1 MSFFVCEVGSRAYLS
16 IEIFP
21 EDDQATGNP
30 QRKSL
35 YERAFCERRHNTHG
49 GADMSMFGSKSMIKK
64 FSAWSALL
72 VAAPVI
78 LTGCSNT
85 DDEDVVVFR
94 FANSPTAL
102 SLVRIADELGYWDDA
117 GVRPEYVGPAT
128 AVPAVQ
134 LLDQG
139 AIDIATGM
147 FNNDIDGKVKGF
159 EFTAIAS
166 SMLDLPDEPH
176 MAYFTRAGSDITNDN
191 LKAIEG
197 KTVGLSGFNS
207 CTDLVIKRYLK
218 NNGVDLDKVNFLE
231 LKAELIAP
239 AIERGEV
246 DLGVFHPPL
255 VGVLLS
261 QPDKF
266 TQAFTSYDDWGPLGG
281 QAPYVAS
288 NAWLQKYPEAARE
301 FVGIIAKTA
310 NWANA
315 HPQESAEI
323 AGKTTGYPVE
333 QTTNWHYAP
342 NALLD
347 KASLQ
352 LWWDLVEEVGEPL
365 PGSENL
371 KPEDI
376 ATNAFNPYATSADLL
391 ESQEDNTTIITEEQ
405 NNGIFKTHLVDI
417 EE

>member
-1 MSFFVCEVGSRAYLS
+1 
-16 IEIFP
+16 
-21 EDDQATGNP
+21 
-30 QRKSL
+30 
-35 YERAFCERRHNTHG
+35 
-49 GADMSMFGSKSMIKK
+49 MSMFGSKSMIKK

-78 LTGCSNT
+78 LTGCSNA

-166 SMLDLPDEPH
+166 SMLDLPEEPH
-176 MAYFTRAGSDITNDN
+176 MAYFTGAGSDITKDN

-239 AIERGEV
+239 PAIERGEV

-261 QPDKF
+261 QPDRF
-266 TQAFTSYDDWGPLGG
+266 TQAFTSFDDWGSPRGSGTVRREQRVAPEIPGRSTRIRRNHCENGELGER
-281 QAPYVAS
+281 P
-288 NAWLQKYPEAARE
+288 P
-301 FVGIIAKTA
+301 
-310 NWANA
+310 
-315 HPQESAEI
+315 PQESAEI

-352 LWWDLVEEVGEPL
+352 LWWDLVAEVGDPL

-391 ESQEDNTTIITEEQ
+391 ESQEQNTTIITDEQ
-405 NNGIFKTHLVDI
+405 NNGVFETHLVDI

>member
-1 MSFFVCEVGSRAYLS
+1 MSGQLRIV
-16 IEIFP
+16 
-21 EDDQATGNP
+21 
-30 QRKSL
+30 
-35 YERAFCERRHNTHG
+35 
-49 GADMSMFGSKSMIKK
+49 KK
-64 FSAWSALL
+64 FFMTLMPAALI
-72 VAAPVI
+72 AAPV
-78 LTGCSNT
+78 LLAGCSADGAGG
-85 DDEDVVVFR
+85 DDAVVFR
-94 FANSPTAL
+94 FAKSTTEL
-102 SLVRIADELGYWDDA
+102 SLVRIADELGYFDNA

-134 LLDQG
+134 LLDQN
-139 AIDIATGM
+139 AIDLATGM
-147 FNNDIDGKVKGF
+147 FNGDIDGKVKGF

-166 SMLDLPDEPH
+166 SMLDLPEEPH
-176 MAYFTRAGSDITNDN
+176 MAYFTQAGSDITNDN
-191 LKAIEG
+191 LKALEG
-197 KTVGLSGFNS
+197 RTVGISNTNS
-207 CTDLVIKRYLK
+207 CTDLVIKRYLLK
-218 NNGVDLDKVNFLE
+218 NGVDINTITWLE
-231 LKAELIAP
+231 LKPELIAP
-239 AIERGEV
+239 AIEKGEV
-246 DLGVFHPPL
+246 DLGVLHPPL

-288 NAWLQKYPEAARE
+288 NAWLQKYPDAARE
-301 FVGIIAKTA
+301 LVGIIARTA

-315 HPQESAEI
+315 HPEESAEI

-365 PGSENL
+365 PGSEL
-371 KPEDI
+371 LTPEDI

-391 ESQEDNTTIITEEQ
+391 ESQEDNTV
-405 NNGIFKTHLVDI
+405 IFDQERNDGVFHTPLVEIQGI
-417 EE
+417 EEEK

>member
-1 MSFFVCEVGSRAYLS
+1 MS
-16 IEIFP
+16 IFI
-21 EDDQATGNP
+21 N
-30 QRKSL
+30 
-35 YERAFCERRHNTHG
+35 RRLT
-49 GADMSMFGSKSMIKK
+49 KK
-64 FSAWSALL
+64 LTIAAAAL
-72 VAAPVI
+72 VAAPLV
-78 LTGCSNT
+78 LAGCSSS
-85 DDEDVVVFR
+85 DDDGAVTFR

-117 GVRPEYVGPAT
+117 GVKPEYVGPAT

-139 AIDIATGM
+139 AVDIATGM

-159 EFTAIAS
+159 KFTAIAS
-166 SMLDLPDEPH
+166 SMLDLPEEPH
-176 MAYFTRAGSDITNDN
+176 MSYFTRAGSDITKDN

-207 CTDLVIKRYLK
+207 CTDLVLKRYLQ
-218 NNGVDLDKVNFLE
+218 NNGVDLDKVKFLE
-231 LKAELIAP
+231 LKNELVAP

-255 VGVLLS
+255 IGVLLS

-266 TQAFTSYDDWGPLGG
+266 TQAFTSYEDWGPLGG

-288 NAWLQKYPEAARE
+288 NAWLQAHPKEARE
-301 FVGIIAKTA
+301 FVGVIARTA

-315 HPQESAEI
+315 HPKESAEI

-352 LWWDLVEEVGEPL
+352 LWWDLVEEVGNPL

-376 ATNAFNPYATSADLL
+376 ATNAFNPYATSADLI
-391 ESQEDNTTIITEEQ
+391 ESQDFNTTIVTEEQ
-405 NNGIFKTHLVDI
+405 NDGIFKTHLVDI
-417 EE
+417 EGLEK

>member
-1 MSFFVCEVGSRAYLS
+1 MSV
-16 IEIFP
+16 
-21 EDDQATGNP
+21 
-30 QRKSL
+30 
-35 YERAFCERRHNTHG
+35 
-49 GADMSMFGSKSMIKK
+49 FGRLRLIKK
-64 FSAWSALL
+64 LSALSVLL
-72 VAAPVI
+72 VAAPV
-78 LTGCSNT
+78 LLAGCGSGK
-85 DDEDVVVFR
+85 EEGVVYFR

-102 SLVRIADELGYWDDA
+102 SLVRIAEELGYWDNA

-139 AIDIATGM
+139 KIDIATGM

-159 EFTAIAS
+159 KFTAIAS
-166 SMLDLPDEPH
+166 SMLDLPKEPH
-176 MAYFTRAGSDITNDN
+176 MAYFTKAGSNITKDN
-191 LKAIEG
+191 LKALEG
-197 KTVGLSGFNS
+197 KTVGVNGFNS
-207 CTDLVIKRYLK
+207 CVDLVIKRYLK
-218 NNGVDLDKVNFLE
+218 NNGVDVARVNFLE

-261 QPDKF
+261 KPDKF

-288 NAWLQKYPEAARE
+288 NAWLQKNPQAARE

-315 HPQESAEI
+315 HPRESAEI

-352 LWWDLVEEVGEPL
+352 LWWDLVEEVGSPL
-365 PGSENL
+365 PGSEHL

-376 ATNAFNPYATSADLL
+376 ATNAFNPYAKSADLL
-391 ESQEDNTTIITEEQ
+391 ESQDHNTVILDQEQ
-405 NNGIFKTHLVDI
+405 NDRVLKTKLVDI
-417 EE
+417 QGVEE

>member
-1 MSFFVCEVGSRAYLS
+1 MSV
-16 IEIFP
+16 
-21 EDDQATGNP
+21 
-30 QRKSL
+30 
-35 YERAFCERRHNTHG
+35 
-49 GADMSMFGSKSMIKK
+49 FGSKRLTKK
-64 FSAWSALL
+64 LSTWSALL
-72 VAAPVI
+72 VAAPLV
-78 LTGCSNT
+78 LAGCGSSGN
-85 DDEDVVVFR
+85 EDGVVTFR

-102 SLVRIADELGYWDDA
+102 SLVRIADELGYWDNA

-166 SMLDLPDEPH
+166 SMLDLPDKPH
-176 MAYFTRAGSDITNDN
+176 MAYFTKAGSDITKDN
-191 LKAIEG
+191 LKALEG
-197 KTVGLSGFNS
+197 KTIGLSGFNS
-207 CTDLVIKRYLK
+207 CTDLVIKRYLQ
-218 NNGVDLDKVNFLE
+218 NNGVDLNKVNFLE
-231 LKAELIAP
+231 LKNELIAP

-255 VGVLLS
+255 VGVLQS

-266 TQAFTSYDDWGPLGG
+266 TQAFTSYDDWGALGG
-281 QAPYVAS
+281 QAPFVAS
-288 NAWLQKYPEAARE
+288 NAWLQKHPEAARE

-315 HPQESAEI
+315 HPKESAEI

-376 ATNAFNPYATSADLL
+376 ATNAFNPYAKSADLL
-391 ESQEDNTTIITEEQ
+391 ESQDENTSILTEEQ
-405 NNGIFKTHLVDI
+405 NDGILETHLVDI
-417 EE
+417 EGLEE

>member
-1 MSFFVCEVGSRAYLS
+1 M
-16 IEIFP
+16 
-21 EDDQATGNP
+21 
-30 QRKSL
+30 
-35 YERAFCERRHNTHG
+35 RAFGTKHLIR
-49 GADMSMFGSKSMIKK
+49 KL
-64 FSAWSALL
+64 SAACALL
-72 VAAPVI
+72 VAAPV
-78 LTGCSNT
+78 LLAGCGT
-85 DDEDVVVFR
+85 AKEEGVVYFR

-102 SLVRIADELGYWDDA
+102 SLVRIADELGYWNDA
-117 GVRPEYVGPAT
+117 KVRPEYVGPAT
-128 AVPAVQ
+128 TVPAVQ

-139 AIDIATGM
+139 NIDIATGM

-159 EFTAIAS
+159 KFTAIAS
-166 SMLDLPDEPH
+166 SMLDLPDKPH
-176 MAYFTRAGSDITNDN
+176 MAYFTKAGSPITRDN

-207 CTDLVIKRYLK
+207 CVDLVIMRYLR
-218 NNGVDLDKVNFLE
+218 NNGVDLSKVKFLE
-231 LKAELIAP
+231 LKNELIAP

-261 QPDKF
+261 KPDKF
-266 TQAFTSYDDWGPLGG
+266 TQAFTSFDDWGPQGG

-288 NAWLQKYPEAARE
+288 NAWLQKYPDAARE

-347 KASLQ
+347 KESLQ
-352 LWWDLVEEVGEPL
+352 LWWNLVADVGKPL
-365 PGSENL
+365 PGAEKL

-376 ATNAFNPYATSADLL
+376 ATNAFNPYAKSADLL
-391 ESQEDNTTIITEEQ
+391 ESQKDNTVILGEPQ
-405 NNGIFKTHLVDI
+405 NSKVLKTPLVDI
-417 EE
+417 VGVEE

>member
-1 MSFFVCEVGSRAYLS
+1 MRRLL
-16 IEIFP
+16 
-21 EDDQATGNP
+21 
-30 QRKSL
+30 RKM
-35 YERAFCERRHNTHG
+35 AVV
-49 GADMSMFGSKSMIKK
+49 
-64 FSAWSALL
+64 SALL
-72 VAAPVI
+72 VAAPA
-78 LTGCSNT
+78 LLAGCT
-85 DDEDVVVFR
+85 LGKEEGVVYFR

-102 SLVRIADELGYWDDA
+102 SLVRIADELGYWDNA
-117 GVRPEYVGPAT
+117 KVKPEYVGPAT

-139 AIDIATGM
+139 SIDIATGM

-159 EFTAIAS
+159 KFTAIAS
-166 SMLDLPDEPH
+166 SMLDLPNEPH
-176 MAYFTRAGSDITNDN
+176 MAYFTRAGSPITKTN
-191 LKAIEG
+191 LKALEG
-197 KTVGLSGFNS
+197 RTVGLNGSNS
-207 CTDLVIKRYLK
+207 CTDLLIKRYLK
-218 NNGVDLDKVNFLE
+218 NNGVDLGKVNFLE
-231 LKAELIAP
+231 LKPELIAP

-261 QPDKF
+261 KPAEF
-266 TQAFTSYDDWGPLGG
+266 TQAFTSFDDWGPLGG

-288 NAWLQKYPEAARE
+288 NAWLQKNPDAARE

-315 HPQESAEI
+315 HPRESAEI

-352 LWWDLVEEVGEPL
+352 LWWDLVAEVGKPL

-376 ATNAFNPYATSADLL
+376 ATNAFNPYAKSADLL
-391 ESQEDNTTIITEEQ
+391 ETQDHNTTILTEEQ
-405 NNGIFKTHLVDI
+405 NAGIFDTHLVDI
-417 EE
+417 AKAEK

>member
-1 MSFFVCEVGSRAYLS
+1 MEKVGKVISSRVRHFL
-16 IEIFP
+16 
-21 EDDQATGNP
+21 
-30 QRKSL
+30 KSSVAL
-35 YERAFCERRHNTHG
+35 GLA
-49 GADMSMFGSKSMIKK
+49 
-64 FSAWSALL
+64 ALL
-72 VAAPVI
+72 TPV
-78 LTGCSNT
+78 LLAGCSGKN
-85 DDEDVVVFR
+85 DDGVVTFR

-102 SLVRIADELGYWDDA
+102 SLVRIADELGYWDNA

-159 EFTAIAS
+159 KFTAIAS
-166 SMLDLPDEPH
+166 SMLDLPNEPH
-176 MAYFTRAGSDITNDN
+176 MAYFTKAGSDITKTN

-197 KTVGLSGFNS
+197 KTIGLSDFNS
-207 CTDLVIKRYLK
+207 CTDLVIKSYLK
-218 NNGVDLDKVNFLE
+218 KNGVDLNRVNFLQ
-231 LKAELIAP
+231 LKPELIAP

-261 QPDKF
+261 QRDKF
-266 TQAFTSYDDWGPLGG
+266 TQAFTSYDEWGPLGG
-281 QAPYVAS
+281 QAPFVAS
-288 NAWLQKYPEAARE
+288 NAWLQKHPKAARE

-315 HPQESAEI
+315 HPRESAEI

-347 KASLQ
+347 KASLR
-352 LWWDLVEEVGEPL
+352 LWWDLVKNVGNPL
-365 PGSENL
+365 PGSDDL

-376 ATNAFNPYATSADLL
+376 ATNAFNPFASSADLL
-391 ESQEDNTTIITEEQ
+391 ESQDHNTTILDREQ

-417 EE
+417 SGLEDQK

>member
-1 MSFFVCEVGSRAYLS
+1 MISGIKRLF
-16 IEIFP
+16 
-21 EDDQATGNP
+21 
-30 QRKSL
+30 
-35 YERAFCERRHNTHG
+35 
-49 GADMSMFGSKSMIKK
+49 SKSAI
-64 FSAWSALL
+64 ALGAAAL
-72 VAAPVI
+72 VTPV
-78 LTGCSNT
+78 LLSGCSGKN
-85 DDEDVVVFR
+85 DDGVVKFR
-94 FANSPTAL
+94 FAKSTTEL
-102 SLVRIADELGYWDDA
+102 SLVRIADELGYFENA

-134 LLDQG
+134 LLDQN

-159 EFTAIAS
+159 KFTAIAS

-176 MAYFTRAGSDITNDN
+176 MAYFTKAGSDITKSN

-197 KTVGLSGFNS
+197 KTIGLSDFNS

-218 NNGVDLDKVNFLE
+218 KNGVDLGKVKFLQ
-231 LKAELIAP
+231 LKNELIAP

-266 TQAFTSYDDWGPLGG
+266 TQAFTSFDDWGPLGG

-288 NAWLQKYPEAARE
+288 NAWLQKHPDAARE
-301 FVGIIAKTA
+301 LVGIIAKTA

-315 HPQESAEI
+315 HPKESAEI

-365 PGSENL
+365 PGSEKL

-376 ATNAFNPYATSADLL
+376 ATNAFNPYAKSADLL
-391 ESQEDNTTIITEEQ
+391 ETQDHNTTILDQEQ
-405 NNGIFKTHLVDI
+405 NNGVFQTHLVDI
-417 EE
+417 SGLEDQK

>member
-1 MSFFVCEVGSRAYLS
+1 MSVIGGRRLIRRISALS
-16 IEIFP
+16 V
-21 EDDQATGNP
+21 
-30 QRKSL
+30 
-35 YERAFCERRHNTHG
+35 
-49 GADMSMFGSKSMIKK
+49 
-64 FSAWSALL
+64 LL
-72 VAAPVI
+72 VAAPM
-78 LTGCSNT
+78 LLAGCGKGQ
-85 DDEDVVVFR
+85 EDGVVSFR

-166 SMLDLPDEPH
+166 SMLDLPEEPH
-176 MAYFTRAGSDITNDN
+176 MAYFTAAGSDITKDN

-207 CTDLVIKRYLK
+207 CVDLVLKRYLK
-218 NNGVDLDKVNFLE
+218 NNGVDVSRVNFLE
-231 LKAELIAP
+231 LKNELIAP

-255 VGVLLS
+255 IGVLLS
-261 QPDKF
+261 KPDTF
-266 TQAFTSYDDWGPLGG
+266 TMAFTSYDDWGPLGG

-288 NAWLQKYPEAARE
+288 NAWLKKYPDAARE

-315 HPQESAEI
+315 HPKESAEI

-376 ATNAFNPYATSADLL
+376 ATNAFNPYAKTADLL
-391 ESQEDNTTIITEEQ
+391 DSQDQNTVILTEEQ
-405 NNGIFKTHLVDI
+405 NNRVLKTDLVEI
-417 EE
+417 AGVEE

>member
-1 MSFFVCEVGSRAYLS
+1 MR
-16 IEIFP
+16 IF
-21 EDDQATGNP
+21 GNNRLI
-30 QRKSL
+30 RKL
-35 YERAFCERRHNTHG
+35 
-49 GADMSMFGSKSMIKK
+49 GAI
-64 FSAWSALL
+64 SALL
-72 VAAPVI
+72 VAAPV
-78 LTGCSNT
+78 LLAGCGS
-85 DDEDVVVFR
+85 DREEGVVYFR

-102 SLVRIADELGYWDDA
+102 SLVRIADELGYWDNA

-139 AIDIATGM
+139 KIDIATGM

-159 EFTAIAS
+159 KFTAIAS
-166 SMLDLPDEPH
+166 SMLDLPDKPH
-176 MAYFTRAGSDITNDN
+176 MAYFTKAGSPITKDN

-207 CTDLVIKRYLK
+207 CVDLVIMRYLR
-218 NNGVDLDKVNFLE
+218 NNGVDLDKVKFLE
-231 LKAELIAP
+231 LKNELIAP

-261 QPDKF
+261 KPETF
-266 TQAFTSYDDWGPLGG
+266 TQAFTSYDDWGPQGG

-288 NAWLQKYPEAARE
+288 NAWLQKYPDAARE

-352 LWWDLVEEVGEPL
+352 LWWDLVAEVGDPL
-365 PGSENL
+365 PGSEKL
-371 KPEDI
+371 TPGDI
-376 ATNAFNPYATSADLL
+376 ATNAFNPYAKSADLL
-391 ESQEDNTTIITEEQ
+391 ESQDENTTILAEEQ
-405 NNGIFKTHLVDI
+405 NDKVLKTPLVEI
-417 EE
+417 AGLEE